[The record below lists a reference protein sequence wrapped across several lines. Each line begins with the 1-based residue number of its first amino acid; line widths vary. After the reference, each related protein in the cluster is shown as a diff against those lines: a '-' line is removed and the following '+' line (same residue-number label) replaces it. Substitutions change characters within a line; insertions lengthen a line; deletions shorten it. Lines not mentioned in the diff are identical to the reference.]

1 MQSFAVN
8 SDKTAF
14 IITGMHRSGT
24 SLTAAILQSAGV
36 DVGER
41 LLGANESN
49 AKGHFENIDFFE
61 FHKTVLRSQGID
73 DAGWTLT
80 ETVEVEQQYIDQAKE
95 LIAINSKSPYWGWK
109 DPRTTLFLNFW
120 ADLLPEAK
128 FILVYRSPWEV
139 VDSLYRRGGENDTIF
154 FSHPD
159 LAVKL
164 WIHYNQKILNFYDRF
179 PDRCILTSVYS
190 IANQLEKN
198 IEAINHKF
206 QVTLAN
212 PAPDIFERSLLR
224 VQEANV
230 HRATLVAYYFPE
242 ALNIY
247 QELNAKAIQIDQE
260 HQLETIQK
268 VRNSPY
274 KVWAF
279 QDWVDLCKSEKQG
292 KRLQSELER
301 RSHAQLL
308 QTQAELGQ
316 SQTQLAQ
323 TQAELERSQVQTQ
336 AELGQT
342 QAQLAQTQAEL
353 ERSQAQLAQ
362 TQAELGQTHAQ
373 LAQTQAQLAQT
384 QVERQQAEATIAAMH
399 TSKFWKLRTA
409 WFTLKKRMGVA
420 THK

>member
-120 ADLLPEAK
+120 VDLLPEAK

-206 QVTLAN
+206 QVALAN

-247 QELNAKAIQIDQE
+247 QELNAKAIQLDRE

-279 QDWVDLCKSEKQG
+279 QDWVDLCQSEKKG

-301 RSHAQLL
+301 SHAQLV

-316 SQTQLAQ
+316 SQT
-323 TQAELERSQVQTQ
+323 
-336 AELGQT
+336 
-342 QAQLAQTQAEL
+342 QLAQTQAEL

-373 LAQTQAQLAQT
+373 LAQTQAELGQTHAQLAQTQAELGQTHAQLAQT
-384 QVERQQAEATIAAMH
+384 QVERQQAEATIASMH

-409 WFTLKKRMGVA
+409 WFILKKRMGVA
-420 THK
+420 TNK